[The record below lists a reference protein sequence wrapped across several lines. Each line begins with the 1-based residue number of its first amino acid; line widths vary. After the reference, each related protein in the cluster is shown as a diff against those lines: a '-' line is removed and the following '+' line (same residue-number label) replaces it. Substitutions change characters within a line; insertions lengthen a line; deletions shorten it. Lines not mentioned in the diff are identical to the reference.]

1 MYVKRHESRN
11 VNYGKKKINVNEM
24 NELQQCL
31 SSLSLFVANQLS
43 ILEHAKLQLF
53 MHPNI
58 GGVRRNF

>member
-1 MYVKRHESRN
+1 MWSDMN
-11 VNYGKKKINVNEM
+11 LGTSIMGKKIYEWITAV
-24 NELQQCL
+24 LA

-58 GGVRRNF
+58 GGVRRRNF